1 MRFSIVTPSF
11 KQLDYLE
18 CCIASVAD
26 QGAENGG
33 RRTEDGGQGGNE
45 GMCES
50 GKGAL
55 LRSVS
60 AGSQSYA
67 GLAEQLSVEHIVQDA
82 GSPGI
87 EEFAEKTAERLLRQ
101 YGGERV
107 KNLEPFELLHL
118 RTSHGYNLRI
128 FKEKDEGMYDAI
140 NKGFRKAAGEICA
153 YLNCDEQYL
162 SGTLDRVREE
172 FEDQRKMEVLFGA
185 AIVVR
190 PDGSYV
196 CDRKVMKPT
205 RLHTLVSGNL
215 SIFTCSTFFRRSSVV
230 DRGLFFKSEWK
241 VVGDAVWIL
250 DLLDQRLKMRVMRQ
264 PLSVFT
270 ETGSNLSLQDKA
282 GAERKRLGERVSGW
296 ARAGRWL
303 ILILYRLK
311 RFFGGAYWIRPHRY
325 CIYTVASPQ
334 EREGFVVEKPTYRWV
349 IQPKGK

>member
-11 KQLDYLE
+11 KQLDYLG

-26 QGAENGG
+26 QGV
-33 RRTEDGGQGGNE
+33 T
-45 GMCES
+45 
-50 GKGAL
+50 
-55 LRSVS
+55 
-60 AGSQSYA
+60 
-67 GLAEQLSVEHIVQDA
+67 VEHIVQDA

-87 EEFAEKTAERLLRQ
+87 EEFAEKMAEQILGR

-107 KNLEPFELLHL
+107 SNLQTFELLHI
-118 RTSHGYNLRI
+118 RTSHGYTLRI

-140 NKGFRKAAGEICA
+140 NRGLQKATGEVCA

-162 SGTLDRVREE
+162 LGTLRRVADYFGRLPKI
-172 FEDQRKMEVLFGA
+172 DVLFGA

-215 SIFTCSTFFRRSSVV
+215 SIFTCSTFFRRRSVIE
-230 DRGLFFKSEWK
+230 RSLFFERQWK

-282 GAERKRLGERVSGW
+282 GAERERLGELAPGW

-303 ILILYRLK
+303 ILIVYRLK
-311 RFFGGAYWIRPHRY
+311 RFFRGAYWIRPHRY
-325 CIYTVASPQ
+325 CIYTVASLQ

-349 IQPKGK
+349 TMSRP

>member
-11 KQLDYLE
+11 KQLNYLG

-26 QGAENGG
+26 QGV
-33 RRTEDGGQGGNE
+33 T
-45 GMCES
+45 
-50 GKGAL
+50 
-55 LRSVS
+55 
-60 AGSQSYA
+60 
-67 GLAEQLSVEHIVQDA
+67 VEHIVQDA

-87 EEFAEKTAERLLRQ
+87 EEFAKKMAEQLLGK

-107 KNLEPFELLHL
+107 KKLEPYELVHL
-118 RTSHGYNLRI
+118 RTPQGYALRI
-128 FKEKDEGMYDAI
+128 FKEPDEGMYDAI
-140 NKGFRKAAGEICA
+140 NKGLQKATGEVCA

-162 SGTLDRVREE
+162 LGTLRRVADYFGRSPKI
-172 FEDQRKMEVLFGA
+172 DVLLGA

-215 SIFTCSTFFRRSSVV
+215 SIFTSSTFFRRSAVV
-230 DRGLFFKSEWK
+230 ERGLFFERQWK

-250 DLLDQRLKMRVMRQ
+250 DLLDQRLKMGVLRQ

-282 GAERKRLGERVSGW
+282 GAERKRLGERASEW

-303 ILILYRLK
+303 ILIMYRLK
-311 RFFGGAYWIRPHRY
+311 RFFGGAYWIRPHTY
-325 CIYTVASPQ
+325 CIYTATSPQ

>member
-11 KQLDYLE
+11 KQLDYLG

-26 QGAENGG
+26 QVV
-33 RRTEDGGQGGNE
+33 T
-45 GMCES
+45 
-50 GKGAL
+50 
-55 LRSVS
+55 
-60 AGSQSYA
+60 
-67 GLAEQLSVEHIVQDA
+67 VEHIVQDA

-87 EEFAEKTAERLLRQ
+87 EEFAERMAEQLLER

-107 KNLEPFELLHL
+107 SNLQTFELLHL

-128 FKEKDEGMYDAI
+128 FKEKDSGMYDAV
-140 NKGFRKAAGEICA
+140 NKGLKKGTGKICA

-190 PDGSYV
+190 PDGGYL

-215 SIFTCSTFFRRSSVV
+215 SIFTSSTFFRRSAVV
-230 DRGLFFKSEWK
+230 ERGLFFERQWK

-250 DLLDQRLKMRVMRQ
+250 DLLDQGLKMGVLRQ
-264 PLSVFT
+264 SLSVFT

-282 GAERKRLGERVSGW
+282 GAERERLGERAPRW

-303 ILILYRLK
+303 ILIMYRLK

-325 CIYTVASPQ
+325 CIYTAASPH
-334 EREGFVVEKPTYRWV
+334 ERKGFVVEKPTYRWV
-349 IQPKGK
+349 TMRCT

>member
-1 MRFSIVTPSF
+1 MIISIITPSF
-11 KQLDYLE
+11 KQLDYLG

-26 QGAENGG
+26 QGTRNGG
-33 RRTEDGGQGGNE
+33 RTAEDGGQGGSE

-50 GKGAL
+50 GKGAQ
-55 LRSVS
+55 LRSLS
-60 AGSQSYA
+60 AGSLSNA
-67 GLAEQLSVEHIVQDA
+67 GLAERLSVEHIVQDA

-87 EEFAEKTAERLLRQ
+87 EEFAEKTVERLLRQ

-107 KNLEPFELLHL
+107 KNLEPYELVHL
-118 RTSHGYNLRI
+118 RTPRGYALRI
-128 FKEKDEGMYDAI
+128 FKGPDEGMYDAI
-140 NKGFRKAAGEICA
+140 NKGLQKATGEVCA

-162 SGTLDRVREE
+162 LGTLRWVADY
-172 FEDQRKMEVLFGA
+172 FGLSPKIDVLFGA

-215 SIFTCSTFFRRSSVV
+215 SIFTSSTFFRRSAVV
-230 DRGLFFKSEWK
+230 ERGLFFEREWK

-250 DLLDQRLKMRVMRQ
+250 DLLDQRLKMGVLRQ

-282 GAERKRLGERVSGW
+282 GAERERLGERAPGW

-303 ILILYRLK
+303 ILIVYRLK
-311 RFFGGAYWIRPHRY
+311 RFFGGAYWIRPHTY
-325 CIYTVASPQ
+325 CIYTVASPH

>member
-1 MRFSIVTPSF
+1 MDFTIVTPSF
-11 KQLDYLE
+11 KQLDYLG

-26 QGAENGG
+26 QGTKGSENV
-33 RRTEDGGQGGNE
+33 

-55 LRSVS
+55 PRSVS

-67 GLAEQLSVEHIVQDA
+67 GLAEQLSEEHIVQDA

-87 EEFAEKTAERLLRQ
+87 EEFAERTAERLLRQ

-118 RTSHGYNLRI
+118 RASHGYTLRI
-128 FKEKDEGMYDAI
+128 FKEPDEGMYDAI
-140 NKGFRKAAGEICA
+140 NKGLKKGTGKICA

-162 SGTLDRVREE
+162 SGTLDRVRGE
-172 FEDQRKMEVLFGA
+172 FEEQKKMEVLFGA
-185 AIVVR
+185 TIVVR
-190 PDGSYV
+190 PDGGYL

-250 DLLDQRLKMRVMRQ
+250 DLLDQRLKMRVLRQ

-325 CIYTVASPQ
+325 CIYTVASLQ

>member
-1 MRFSIVTPSF
+1 
-11 KQLDYLE
+11 
-18 CCIASVAD
+18 
-26 QGAENGG
+26 
-33 RRTEDGGQGGNE
+33 
-45 GMCES
+45 
-50 GKGAL
+50 
-55 LRSVS
+55 
-60 AGSQSYA
+60 
-67 GLAEQLSVEHIVQDA
+67 
-82 GSPGI
+82 
-87 EEFAEKTAERLLRQ
+87 
-101 YGGERV
+101 
-107 KNLEPFELLHL
+107 
-118 RTSHGYNLRI
+118 
-128 FKEKDEGMYDAI
+128 MYDAV
-140 NKGFRKAAGEICA
+140 NKGLKKGTGKICA

-162 SGTLDRVREE
+162 SGTLGRVKEE
-172 FEDQRKMEVLFGA
+172 FEDQRNIEVLFGA

-215 SIFTCSTFFRRSSVV
+215 SIFTSSTFFRRSAVV
-230 DRGLFFKSEWK
+230 ERGLFFERQWK

-250 DLLDQRLKMRVMRQ
+250 DLLDQGLKMGALRQ

-282 GAERKRLGERVSGW
+282 GAERERLGQRAPRW

-303 ILILYRLK
+303 ILIMYRLK

-325 CIYTVASPQ
+325 CIYTAASPH

>member
-11 KQLDYLE
+11 KQLDYLG
-18 CCIASVAD
+18 CCISSIAD
-26 QGAENGG
+26 QTGV
-33 RRTEDGGQGGNE
+33 T
-45 GMCES
+45 
-50 GKGAL
+50 
-55 LRSVS
+55 
-60 AGSQSYA
+60 
-67 GLAEQLSVEHIVQDA
+67 VEHIVQDA

-87 EEFAEKTAERLLRQ
+87 EGFAEKMAEQLLGR
-101 YGGERV
+101 YGGKRAS
-107 KNLEPFELLHL
+107 NLETFELLQI
-118 RTSHGYNLRI
+118 RTAHGYTLRI

-140 NKGFRKAAGEICA
+140 NKGLQKATGEVCA

-162 SGTLDRVREE
+162 LGTLRRVADYFGRSPKI
-172 FEDQRKMEVLFGA
+172 DVLFGA

-215 SIFTCSTFFRRSSVV
+215 SIFTSSTFFRRSAVV
-230 DRGLFFKSEWK
+230 ARGLFFERQWK

-250 DLLDQRLKMRVMRQ
+250 DLLDQRLKMGVLRQ

-282 GAERKRLGERVSGW
+282 GAERKRLGERASRWVRMG
-296 ARAGRWL
+296 GWL
-303 ILILYRLK
+303 ILVVYRLK
-311 RFFGGAYWIRPHRY
+311 RFFGGAYWIRPHTY
-325 CIYTVASPQ
+325 CIYTATSPQ

>member
-1 MRFSIVTPSF
+1 MNQPDFTIITPSF
-11 KQLDYLE
+11 KQLDYLG

-26 QGAENGG
+26 QGAKGSENV
-33 RRTEDGGQGGNE
+33 
-45 GMCES
+45 GMSES
-50 GKGAL
+50 GNVVP

-67 GLAEQLSVEHIVQDA
+67 GLAERLSVEHIVQDA
-82 GSPGI
+82 GSPGL

-190 PDGSYV
+190 ADGGYL

-215 SIFTCSTFFRRSSVV
+215 SIFTCSTFFRRRSVIE
-230 DRGLFFKSEWK
+230 RSLFFERQWK

-264 PLSVFT
+264 PLSVFA

-282 GAERKRLGERVSGW
+282 GAERERLGELAPGW

-303 ILILYRLK
+303 ILIVYRLK
-311 RFFGGAYWIRPHRY
+311 RFIGGAYWIRPHRY
-325 CIYTVASPQ
+325 CIYAAASPH
-334 EREGFVVEKPTYRWV
+334 EREGFVVEKPSYRW
-349 IQPKGK
+349 ITISRS

>member
-1 MRFSIVTPSF
+1 VGEAEPDLWGLDRFASYSGSFYSEKKMRFSIVTPSF
-11 KQLDYLE
+11 KQLNYLG

-26 QGAENGG
+26 QG
-33 RRTEDGGQGGNE
+33 
-45 GMCES
+45 
-50 GKGAL
+50 
-55 LRSVS
+55 V
-60 AGSQSYA
+60 
-67 GLAEQLSVEHIVQDA
+67 SVEHIVQDA

-87 EEFAEKTAERLLRQ
+87 EEFAEKMAEQILGR

-107 KNLEPFELLHL
+107 SNLQTFELLHL

-128 FKEKDEGMYDAI
+128 FKEPDEGMYDAI

-162 SGTLDRVREE
+162 SGTLGRVKVE

-190 PDGSYV
+190 ADGGYL

-250 DLLDQRLKMRVMRQ
+250 DLLDQRLKMGVLRQ

-282 GAERKRLGERVSGW
+282 GVERKRLGERASRWVRMG
-296 ARAGRWL
+296 GWL
-303 ILILYRLK
+303 ILVVYRLK
-311 RFFGGAYWIRPHRY
+311 RFFGGAYWIQPHRY
-325 CIYTVASPQ
+325 CIYTATSPQ

-349 IQPKGK
+349 TMSCT